1 MLLNIVN
8 VVFSWFPIFHYCII
22 PTFNHCLS
30 LFLYNSFYFHSIP
43 DTHDLIAIC
52 HCEERSDEAISST
65 YTHFSFSPPHPSPLP
80 QRGEGKFALNIIY
93 ILTENWKQKTGNLIL
108 NPPPFFFEDK
118 IKSFIIFYLI
128 SSLLSKRL
136 TFFSHLLPLE
146 AKINSSYLIPLE

>member
-1 MLLNIVN
+1 MLINIVN

-22 PTFNHCLS
+22 PTFHHCLS

-43 DTHDLIAIC
+43 DTHDLIAIF

-108 NPPPFFFEDK
+108 N
-118 IKSFIIFYLI
+118 
-128 SSLLSKRL
+128 
-136 TFFSHLLPLE
+136 LLPLE
-146 AKINSSYLIPLE
+146 AKINSSYLLPLEGGGLRWGWSNLIHLYPQYFSENCKL